1 MVIYQNNFNYDVEIG
16 MFLIYNVLLVKYTTW
31 RKHSIMKK
39 IISLISAVAICAAVY
54 APVMAAG
61 WQKQYPWAKESVEY
75 CLENNI
81 ISGDETGDLMLGG
94 NLTREQ
100 MAKIFTDT
108 FNLQSNS
115 AVRFNDVEKN
125 KWSYKYVQAF
135 QDYMPK
141 KGSSFN
147 GGEYVTREE
156 FAASLVKASG
166 QKAADSYTIT
176 NYSFKDAQSVDD
188 AYKNLLETAVTNL
201 YMLGDSGNIRP
212 KDLLTRAEACTFL
225 YRVVNPAADKTS
237 ITGNAQVTVEQAQAW
252 AKAKGAHQRFID
264 IAPIYWYYGE
274 VFGIRPEVMYAQ
286 AGKETAYGN
295 YGGAVLPEMNNW
307 AGIKI
312 KKPTGD
318 KTEDHET
325 FATPEDGVRAHYN
338 HMAAYVGLAP
348 VGEPHDRYY
357 VVKSIAWAGTVKYV
371 EQLGGRWCPDI
382 NYGYDI
388 MTMVENM
395 LKY

>member
-39 IISLISAVAICAAVY
+39 IISLISAVAICAAVS

-115 AVRFNDVEKN
+115 AVQFNDVEKN

-141 KGSSFN
+141 KGSLFN

-156 FAASLVKASG
+156 FAA
-166 QKAADSYTIT
+166 
-176 NYSFKDAQSVDD
+176 
-188 AYKNLLETAVTNL
+188 
-201 YMLGDSGNIRP
+201 
-212 KDLLTRAEACTFL
+212 
-225 YRVVNPAADKTS
+225 
-237 ITGNAQVTVEQAQAW
+237 
-252 AKAKGAHQRFID
+252 
-264 IAPIYWYYGE
+264 
-274 VFGIRPEVMYAQ
+274 
-286 AGKETAYGN
+286 
-295 YGGAVLPEMNNW
+295 
-307 AGIKI
+307 
-312 KKPTGD
+312 
-318 KTEDHET
+318 
-325 FATPEDGVRAHYN
+325 
-338 HMAAYVGLAP
+338 
-348 VGEPHDRYY
+348 
-357 VVKSIAWAGTVKYV
+357 
-371 EQLGGRWCPDI
+371 
-382 NYGYDI
+382 
-388 MTMVENM
+388 
-395 LKY
+395 